1 MVRDQRDGHSS
12 DHETA
17 GLGRREML
25 RLALGTGVTLPVLGG
40 LSGIDA
46 AITRALAAGGAPSG
60 TLTFANAEPPTSNYW
75 DPAAGFGLVDE
86 QVASLVHDTL
96 LAFDAKGTL
105 DASIA
110 TSWKRL
116 SPTTVEATI
125 RTDAKFHDGS
135 PVTAEDIK
143 ASFDRLGVGKLAQ
156 SIVVVPGITVNIKTP
171 TQIEI
176 VSPQPFGV
184 IENAMGFVKILR
196 KADIDSPDNFK
207 KGGMGSG
214 PYKFV
219 LYKNNDV
226 TLAANPDYWGGAPK
240 TASIIFRYIEDHEA
254 RLNALLGG
262 QVDILTRVSSED
274 VKRVTGNAGFKVLDI
289 SPPAQIIAILQ
300 HNGPFAN
307 VKLRQAVAYAVDRKS
322 IASSIMGGV
331 NPVGQSSLPTNVPFY
346 QPLQPVFAYDPD
358 KASSLVKEAGF
369 ASGVDVTMAT
379 TTLVPNQLEID
390 QAIAASLEQVGF
402 RVKIQRLEVG
412 AFRSSYNTYDIS
424 LNTLA
429 SFNDDADFLLGLY
442 TGGAAAAIWHY
453 KDDEFTKLQ
462 AAQRAA
468 TGAERQA
475 AVTAAASHLWQDQ
488 VTLYLS
494 DERWHT
500 IVSTKVSDYT
510 RAPLVGERLAANASV
525 A

>member
-1 MVRDQRDGHSS
+1 M
-12 DHETA
+12 
-17 GLGRREML
+17 
-25 RLALGTGVTLPVLGG
+25 
-40 LSGIDA
+40 
-46 AITRALAAGGAPSG
+46 
-60 TLTFANAEPPTSNYW
+60 
-75 DPAAGFGLVDE
+75 
-86 QVASLVHDTL
+86 
-96 LAFDAKGTL
+96 
-105 DASIA
+105 
-110 TSWKRL
+110 
-116 SPTTVEATI
+116 
-125 RTDAKFHDGS
+125 
-135 PVTAEDIK
+135 
-143 ASFDRLGVGKLAQ
+143 
-156 SIVVVPGITVNIKTP
+156 
-171 TQIEI
+171 
-176 VSPQPFGV
+176 
-184 IENAMGFVKILR
+184 
-196 KADIDSPDNFK
+196 
-207 KGGMGSG
+207 
-214 PYKFV
+214 
-219 LYKNNDV
+219 
-226 TLAANPDYWGGAPK
+226 
-240 TASIIFRYIEDHEA
+240 
-254 RLNALLGG
+254 
-262 QVDILTRVSSED
+262 DILTRVSSED

>member
-1 MVRDQRDGHSS
+1 MERDNRDGDS
-12 DHETA
+12 A
-17 GLGRREML
+17 GHDAGALGRRNLL
-25 RLALGTGVTLPVLGG
+25 RLALASGAALPALGG
-40 LSGIDA
+40 LAGVDA
-46 AITRALAAGGAPSG
+46 ALTRALAATGG
-60 TLTFANAEPPTSNYW
+60 TLTYANAEPPTSNYW

-96 LAFDAKGTL
+96 LAFDASGTL
-105 DASIA
+105 NPSLA
-110 TSWKRL
+110 TAWKRL
-116 SPTTVEATI
+116 SPTTVEATL

-143 ASFDRLGVGKLAQ
+143 ASFDRLGQGKLAQ
-156 SIVVVPGITVNIKTP
+156 AIVVVPGISVTIKSP
-171 TQIEI
+171 TSIEI

-196 KADIDSPDNFK
+196 KTDIDTPDNFK
-207 KGGMGSG
+207 KGAVGSG

-219 LYKNNDV
+219 SYKNNDV
-226 TLAANPDYWGGAPK
+226 TLEANPAYWGGAPQ
-240 TASIIFRYIEDHEA
+240 TQSIVFRYIEDHEA

-274 VKRVTGNAGFKVLDI
+274 VKRVKGNAKFRVLDI

-300 HNGPFAN
+300 HNGPFSN
-307 VKLRQAVAYAVDRKS
+307 TKLRQAVAYAVDRKS
-322 IASSIMGGV
+322 IAESIMGGV
-331 NPVGQSSLPTNVPFY
+331 NPVGTSSLPTNIPFY
-346 QPLQPVFAYDPD
+346 QPLQPDFTYDPD

-369 ASGVDVTMAT
+369 PSGVDVTMAT

-453 KDDEFTKLQ
+453 KDEEFNKLQ
-462 AAQRAA
+462 ATQRAA
-468 TGAERQA
+468 TGDARQA
-475 AVTAAASHLWQDQ
+475 AVTAAASHLWDDQ

-500 IVSTKVSDYT
+500 IVSSRVSGYT
-510 RAPLVGERLAANASV
+510 RAPLVGERLAAGASV

>member
-1 MVRDQRDGHSS
+1 VDRDNRSEACDGSEGS
-12 DHETA
+12 
-17 GLGRREML
+17 GLRRREML
-25 RLALGTGVTLPVLGG
+25 QLALASGVAMAIADAG
-40 LSGIDA
+40 L
-46 AITRALAAGGAPSG
+46 TRAFAATGG

-96 LAFDAKGTL
+96 LAFDASGTL
-105 DASIA
+105 NPSLA
-110 TSWKRL
+110 TAWKRL
-116 SPTTVEATI
+116 SPTTVEATL

-135 PVTAEDIK
+135 PVTAEDVK
-143 ASFDRLGVGKLAQ
+143 ASFDRLGQGKLAQ
-156 SIVVVPGITVNIKTP
+156 AIVVVPGISVTIKSP

-196 KADIDSPDNFK
+196 KADIDNPDNFK
-207 KGGMGSG
+207 KGAVGSG

-219 LYKNNDV
+219 SYKDNDV
-226 TLAANPDYWGGAPK
+226 VLEANAAYWGGAPK
-240 TASIIFRYIEDHEA
+240 TDSIIFRYIEDHEA

-262 QVDILTRVSSED
+262 QVDILTRVSAQD
-274 VKRVTGNAGFKVLDI
+274 VKRVKGDARFHILDI

-300 HNGPFAN
+300 HNGPLGNA
-307 VKLRQAVAYAVDRKS
+307 KLRQAIAYAVDRKA
-322 IASSIMGGV
+322 IAENIMGGV
-331 NPVGQSSLPTNVPFY
+331 NPVGQSSLPTNIPFY
-346 QPLQPVFAYDPD
+346 QPLQPDFAYDPD
-358 KASSLVKEAGF
+358 KASSLVKDAGF

-390 QAIAASLEQVGF
+390 QAIAASLEQAGF
-402 RVKIQRLEVG
+402 RVKITRLEVG

-429 SFNDDADFLLGLY
+429 SFDDDADFLLGLY
-442 TGGAAAAIWHY
+442 TGGAGAAVWHY
-453 KDDEFTKLQ
+453 HDEAYNKLQ

-468 TGAERQA
+468 TGEARQA
-475 AVTAAASHLWQDQ
+475 AVTAAASHLWQNQ

-500 IVSTKVSDYT
+500 IVSNRVSGYT
-510 RAPLVGERLAANASV
+510 RAPLVGERLAAAASV
-525 A
+525 G

>member
-1 MVRDQRDGHSS
+1 MERENRDVHSPSDEATAVR
-12 DHETA
+12 
-17 GLGRREML
+17 RRELL
-25 RLALGTGVTLPVLGG
+25 RLAFAAGVALPALG
-40 LSGIDA
+40 GIDA
-46 AITRALAAGGAPSG
+46 TLARAMAATGGASG

-96 LAFDAKGTL
+96 LAFDDKGTL
-105 DASIA
+105 NPSLA
-110 TSWKRL
+110 TAWKRL
-116 SPTTVEATI
+116 SPTVVEATL
-125 RTDAKFHDGS
+125 RPDAKFHDGS
-135 PVTAEDIK
+135 PVTAEDVK
-143 ASFDRLGVGKLAQ
+143 ASFDRLGLGKLAQ
-156 SIVVVPGITVNIKTP
+156 AIVVVPGISVTIRSP
-171 TQIEI
+171 TTIEI

-184 IENAMGFVKILR
+184 IENAMGFVKVLR
-196 KADIDSPDNFK
+196 KADIDNPDNFK
-207 KGGMGSG
+207 KGAMGSG

-219 LYKNNDV
+219 SYQNNDV
-226 TLAANPDYWGGAPK
+226 TLAANSAYWGGAPK
-240 TASIIFRYIEDHEA
+240 NASVVFRYIEDHEA

-262 QVDILTRVSSED
+262 QVDILTRVSAED
-274 VKRVTGNAGFKVLDI
+274 IKRVKGNAGFRIVDV

-300 HNGPFAN
+300 HNGQFAN
-307 VKLRQAVAYAVDRKS
+307 AKLRQAVAYAVDRKS
-322 IASSIMGGV
+322 IGDSIMGGI
-331 NPVGQSSLPTNVPFY
+331 NPVGFSSLPTNVPY
-346 QPLQPVFAYDPD
+346 YEPLKPDFAYDPD

-369 ASGVDVTMAT
+369 TNGVDVTMAT

-442 TGGAAAAIWHY
+442 TGGAAAAIWHL

-468 TGAERQA
+468 TGTGRQA
-475 AVTAAASHLWQDQ
+475 AVTSAASHLWNDQ
-488 VTLYLS
+488 ATLYLS

-500 IVSTKVSDYT
+500 IVASRVTGYA
-510 RAPLVGERLAANASV
+510 RAPLVGERLAAAASV
-525 A
+525 T

>member
-1 MVRDQRDGHSS
+1 MQRDTS
-12 DHETA
+12 DQSPDGMTTNLRRR
-17 GLGRREML
+17 GLM
-25 RLALGTGVTLPVLGG
+25 RLALASGFAVPVLGG
-40 LSGIDA
+40 FAGLDA
-46 AITRALAAGGAPSG
+46 AMTRALAATGAPTG

-105 DASIA
+105 NASIA
-110 TSWKRL
+110 TAWKRL

-143 ASFDRLGVGKLAQ
+143 ASFDRLGQGKLAQ
-156 SIVVVPGITVNIKTP
+156 SIVVVPGISVTIKTP
-171 TQIEI
+171 TSIEI
-176 VSPQPFGV
+176 VSPEPFGV

-196 KADIDSPDNFK
+196 KADIDKPDNFK
-207 KGGMGSG
+207 KGAMGSG

-219 LYKNNDV
+219 SYQNNDV
-226 TLAANPDYWGGAPK
+226 VLAANPDYWGGAPK
-240 TASIIFRYIEDHEA
+240 TASIVFRYIEDHEA

-262 QVDILTRVSSED
+262 QVDILTRVSAED
-274 VKRVTGNAGFKVLDI
+274 VKRVKGNSGFGVLDI
-289 SPPAQIIAILQ
+289 SPPAQIIAIVQ

-307 VKLRQAVAYAVDRKS
+307 TKLRQAIAYAVDRKS
-322 IASSIMGGV
+322 IADSIMGGV
-331 NPVGQSSLPTNVPFY
+331 NPVGFSSLPTNVPFY
-346 QPLQPVFAYDPD
+346 EPLRPDFAYDPD
-358 KASSLVKEAGF
+358 KATALVKEAGF
-369 ASGVDVTMAT
+369 PNGVDVTMAT

-390 QAIAASLEQVGF
+390 QAIAASLEQVGI

-429 SFNDDADFLLGLY
+429 TFNDDADFLLGLY

-453 KDDEFTKLQ
+453 KDDAFVKLQ

-468 TGAERQA
+468 TGTERQA
-475 AVTAAASHLWQDQ
+475 AVTAAASHLWDDQ

-500 IVSTKVSDYT
+500 IVASRVKDYT
-510 RAPLVGERLAANASV
+510 RAPLVGERLAADASV
-525 A
+525 T

>member
-1 MVRDQRDGHSS
+1 MQRDNR
-12 DHETA
+12 DEPRPELDTA
-17 GLGRREML
+17 ALRRRELL
-25 RLALGTGVTLPVLGG
+25 RLALASGMAVPVMGG
-40 LSGIDA
+40 LA
-46 AITRALAAGGAPSG
+46 AIDGSMMRAIAAGAPTG

-105 DASIA
+105 NPSLA

-116 SPTTVEATI
+116 SPTTVAATI

-135 PVTAEDIK
+135 PVTAEDVK

-156 SIVVVPGITVNIKTP
+156 SIVVVPGITVAIKSP
-171 TQIEI
+171 TEIEI

-207 KGGMGSG
+207 KGAMGSG

-219 LYKNNDV
+219 SYKNNDV
-226 TLAANPDYWGGAPK
+226 VLAANPDYWGGAPK

-254 RLNALLGG
+254 RMNALLGG
-262 QVDILTRVSSED
+262 QVDIMTRVSSED
-274 VKRVTGNAGFKVLDI
+274 MKRVKDNAGFHVLDI
-289 SPPAQIIAILQ
+289 SPPAQIIAIVQ

-307 VKLRQAVAYAVDRKS
+307 LKLREAVAYAVDRKA
-322 IASSIMGGV
+322 IADGIMGGV

-346 QPLQPVFAYDPD
+346 QPLQPDFAYDPD
-358 KASSLVKEAGF
+358 KAGSLVKEAGF
-369 ASGVDVTMAT
+369 PNGVDVTMAT

-390 QAIAASLEQVGF
+390 QAIAASLEQAGF

-442 TGGAAAAIWHY
+442 TGSAAKAIWHL
-453 KDDEFTKLQ
+453 DDPEFAKLQ

-475 AVTAAASHLWQDQ
+475 AVTAAAGHLWTGQA
-488 VTLYLS
+488 TLYLS

-500 IVSTKVSDYT
+500 IVANRVHDYT
-510 RAPLVGERLAANASV
+510 RAPLVGERLAADASV
-525 A
+525 S